1 MKTTIKKKDNI
12 YTDEAERRPKEKRK
26 RRKIGKGNIKTRKEW
41 MDVQKRAR
49 SRDRATRFFDPT
61 PATLH
66 VSLAPSI

>member
-49 SRDRATRFFDPT
+49 SRDRAT
-61 PATLH
+61 
-66 VSLAPSI
+66 